1 MDEPQ
6 PLYAED
12 LLLLLTDAESG
23 KRTVDT
29 TRLDLAL
36 AGAVVL
42 ELVELGRLELSGP
55 GAEVR
60 AGRLVVRDDSPTG
73 RPVLDTAL
81 ERLGRSRPQ
90 KPQQALQRLTKG
102 LRSSVY
108 GSLEVR
114 GVVRRRPGRALG
126 VFTSDQWPA
135 VALGR
140 EQQLRRALHDV
151 LVVGRSPDRR
161 EVLLVSLLQAID
173 QLPKVLGLSGAE
185 KRMVR
190 ARAKALSEGELAGDA
205 VAGAVTAVR
214 AAVTAAV
221 TAAAAGGS
229 GAGG

>member
-1 MDEPQ
+1 VDQSQ
-6 PLYAED
+6 PLFAED
-12 LLLLLTDAESG
+12 LLLLLTDDESG
-23 KRTVDT
+23 KRAVDT

-42 ELVELGRLELSGP
+42 ELVELGRLDLSGP
-55 GAEVR
+55 GEEAR

-108 GSLEVR
+108 SSLEAR
-114 GVVRRRPGRALG
+114 GVLRHRRGRVLW
-126 VFTSDQWPA
+126 VFPSDQWPA
-135 VALGR
+135 VASGR
-140 EQQLRRALHDV
+140 EQQVRRALHDV
-151 LVVGRSPDRR
+151 LTVGRSPDRR
-161 EVLLVSLLQAID
+161 EVLLVSLLHAID
-173 QLPKVLGLSGAE
+173 QLPKVLGVSGAE

-190 ARAKALSEGELAGDA
+190 SRAKELAEGELAGDA
-205 VAGAVTAVR
+205 VTGAVRAVR
-214 AAVTAAV
+214 AAVTAA
-221 TAAAAGGS
+221 AAAATA